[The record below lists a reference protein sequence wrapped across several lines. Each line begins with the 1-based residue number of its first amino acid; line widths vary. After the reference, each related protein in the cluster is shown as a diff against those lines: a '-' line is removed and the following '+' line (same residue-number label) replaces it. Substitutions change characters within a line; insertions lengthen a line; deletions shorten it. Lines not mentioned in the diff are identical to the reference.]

1 MKRFKLLGII
11 VGIFA
16 VVLIACFPM
25 LMEDMDKSKIGIN
38 QIPISGTYE
47 YWTNGGFQ
55 WQKFGNVSVYD
66 KTSQIWFNEVKK
78 DQDGNVSVDVSMENP
93 AMAIT
98 YNDKGKGFVLGSVR
112 VEMPLEQKY
121 LERIQTHYGSQERL
135 IKDLVKPT
143 LGKVVISCGPL
154 MSSLESVSEKRTDL
168 IALITDQLN
177 YGVYKTRVKTVE
189 TINPLTGEKQLQ
201 KVAEAISDS
210 LAPNGVKRQEE
221 SPFAFYGLKVSQ
233 LSINDLEY
241 ESATLAQISKQR
253 EADMSIVTAKAK
265 ALEAVQKTIQIEEEG
280 KASAAQAK
288 WEQEKVKAVE
298 VTKAQQAF
306 EVAELQAKE
315 ANEKAK
321 KIIAEGRAEA
331 EANKLKV
338 QAGLTPQAFFL
349 IQRIGTLDIDMIL
362 HRLLEIVLEYR
373 VNGLFDVLLR
383 QDIAQVIQVG
393 QHLSKDLIR
402 QASGA
407 VLVFIGVNIVDHL
420 DIIVASPQQGIH
432 FFASFAERFDIFFR
446 MSGIP

>member
-1 MKRFKLLGII
+1 MIR
-11 VGIFA
+11 
-16 VVLIACFPM
+16 
-25 LMEDMDKSKIGIN
+25 
-38 QIPISGTYE
+38 
-47 YWTNGGFQ
+47 
-55 WQKFGNVSVYD
+55 
-66 KTSQIWFNEVKK
+66 
-78 DQDGNVSVDVSMENP
+78 
-93 AMAIT
+93 
-98 YNDKGKGFVLGSVR
+98 GKGFVLGSVR

-288 WEQEKVKAVE
+288 WEQEKVKAVR
-298 VTKAQQAF
+298 K
-306 EVAELQAKE
+306 LRKLS
-315 ANEKAK
+315 
-321 KIIAEGRAEA
+321 
-331 EANKLKV
+331 LKV
-338 QAGLTPQAFFL
+338 EQKQKL
-349 IQRIGTLDIDMIL
+349 INLK
-362 HRLLEIVLEYR
+362 
-373 VNGLFDVLLR
+373 FK
-383 QDIAQVIQVG
+383 QV
-393 QHLSKDLIR
+393 
-402 QASGA
+402 
-407 VLVFIGVNIVDHL
+407 
-420 DIIVASPQQGIH
+420 
-432 FFASFAERFDIFFR
+432 
-446 MSGIP
+446 

>member
-1 MKRFKLLGII
+1 MKRFKLFGIILGII
-11 VGIFA
+11 A
-16 VVLIACFPM
+16 VVFISTLPM
-25 LMEDMDKSKIGIN
+25 LVEDMDKSKIGVN
-38 QIPISGTYE
+38 QIPITGTYE

-55 WQKFGNVSVYD
+55 WQKYGNVAVYD
-66 KTSQIWFNEVKK
+66 KTSQIWFNEVLK
-78 DQDGNVSVDVSMENP
+78 DKEGNVLVDNSLENP

-112 VEMPLEQKY
+112 VEMPLEQKF

-177 YGVYKTRVKTVE
+177 YGVYKTRVKTIE
-189 TINPLTGEKQLQ
+189 TINSLTNEKQLQ
-201 KVAEAISDS
+201 RIAETIPDS
-210 LAPNGVKRQEE
+210 VAPNGLKRQEE

-280 KASAAQAK
+280 KANAATAK
-288 WEQEKVKAVE
+288 WEQEKVKAIE

-306 EVAELQAKE
+306 EVAELQAREAKE
-315 ANEKAK
+315 IAK
-321 KIIAEGRAEA
+321 KITAEGEA
-331 EANKLKV
+331 QATANRLKV
-338 QAGLTPQAFFL
+338 QAGLTPQEKAEWDYKTTVGVAEALAKSQVKWVPEVMF
-349 IQRIGTLDIDMIL
+349 GGGS
-362 HRLLEIVLEYR
+362 
-373 VNGLFDVLLR
+373 NGGNAMDAVGLR
-383 QDIAQVIQVG
+383 MVMDIADK
-393 QHLSKDLIR
+393 LNTSKR
-402 QASGA
+402 K
-407 VLVFIGVNIVDHL
+407 
-420 DIIVASPQQGIH
+420 
-432 FFASFAERFDIFFR
+432 
-446 MSGIP
+446 

>member
-1 MKRFKLLGII
+1 
-11 VGIFA
+11 
-16 VVLIACFPM
+16 
-25 LMEDMDKSKIGIN
+25 
-38 QIPISGTYE
+38 
-47 YWTNGGFQ
+47 
-55 WQKFGNVSVYD
+55 
-66 KTSQIWFNEVKK
+66 
-78 DQDGNVSVDVSMENP
+78 
-93 AMAIT
+93 MAIT

-331 EANKLKV
+331 VANKLKV
-338 QAGLTPQAFFL
+338 QAGMTPQEKAEWDYKTTVGVAEAL
-349 IQRIGTLDIDMIL
+349 SKSEVKWVPDVMMGGS
-362 HRLLEIVLEYR
+362 
-373 VNGLFDVLLR
+373 NGNNAMDAVGLKMVM
-383 QDIAQVIQVG
+383 DIADK
-393 QHLSKDLIR
+393 LNKSK
-402 QASGA
+402 
-407 VLVFIGVNIVDHL
+407 
-420 DIIVASPQQGIH
+420 
-432 FFASFAERFDIFFR
+432 
-446 MSGIP
+446 